1 MMSVNQQIIDDAID
15 FRRLLHKY
23 PELSEHEFN
32 TSKRIEE
39 ALSKYGIEYQKG
51 FAGTG
56 ILGIIKGEHAGKIV
70 GLRADIDA
78 LPINEDSGEEFS
90 SEHQGIMH
98 ACGHDAHTSMLIAA
112 GRVLKERVSEIH
124 GTVLLIF
131 QPAEENAPTGG
142 AQTMMDDGVFD
153 EYTPDVLIA
162 QHVWPGLPVG
172 KFGVMSG
179 PIMGNSDRFKIIVK
193 GTGGHAS
200 MPHDTVDAII
210 VGNQIINS
218 LQTIVSRNADPFA
231 PAVVTVGSFHAG
243 SEPNIIAETAEI
255 RGSIRSQSDE
265 MKQLIKSRFFTIV
278 ENVARAM
285 DAEVEIEFL
294 DGYPATIN
302 NEEWADQI
310 YQTVTTLYGEEA
322 APSLQPSL
330 AGEDFS
336 RFLLRYPGVYY
347 WLGTSVGEGQK
358 PLHNPGFKIDEDAIP
373 YGIETISQGAID
385 TLLTLKDKQ

>member
-302 NEEWADQI
+302 SEEWADQI

>member
-1 MMSVNQQIIDDAID
+1 MSVDQQIIDDAIE
-15 FRRLLHKY
+15 FRRLLHKN
-23 PELSEHEFN
+23 PELSEKEFN

-39 ALSKYGIEYQKG
+39 ALKKYDIEYQKG

-56 ILGIIKGEHAGKIV
+56 ILGIIKGAHPGKTV

-78 LPINEDSGEEFS
+78 LPITETSGEDFS
-90 SEHQGIMH
+90 SENDGVMH

-112 GRVLKERVSEIH
+112 ARVLQGRKDEIH

-142 AQTMMDDGVFD
+142 SEAMMNDGVFD

-162 QHVWPGLPVG
+162 QHVWPALPVG
-172 KFGVMSG
+172 KFGVMAG
-179 PIMGNSDRFKIIVK
+179 PIMGNSDRFKIVVK
-193 GTGGHAS
+193 GVGGHAS
-200 MPHDTVDAII
+200 MPNDTVDAII
-210 VGNQIINS
+210 VGNQIVNS

-265 MKQLIKSRFFTIV
+265 VKQMIKERFHTIV
-278 ENVARAM
+278 ENTATAM
-285 DAEVEIEFL
+285 GAEVDIEYL
-294 DGYPATIN
+294 DGYPATVN
-302 NEEWADQI
+302 NEEWADQLR
-310 YQTVTTLYGEEA
+310 QTVTSLYGEEA
-322 APSLQPSL
+322 APELQPSL

-336 RFLLRYPGVYY
+336 RFLLKYPGVYY
-347 WLGTSVGEGQK
+347 WLGSSVGKGQK
-358 PLHNPGFKIDEDAIP
+358 PLHNPGFRFNEEAMP
-373 YGIETISQGAID
+373 YGIETIAQGAID
-385 TLLTLKDKQ
+385 TLSTLKNQ